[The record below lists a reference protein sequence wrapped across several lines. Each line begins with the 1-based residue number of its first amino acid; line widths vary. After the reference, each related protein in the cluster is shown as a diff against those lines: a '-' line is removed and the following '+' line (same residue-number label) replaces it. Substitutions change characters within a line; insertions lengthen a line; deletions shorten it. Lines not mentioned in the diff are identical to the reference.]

1 MSFRTVALSS
11 RAAPS
16 WPASLKPTAMR
27 TFRPSRPKE
36 RSAMSELA
44 LKLSTEELLQLDEFG
59 ELRQRARRALMQ
71 HGFPDLKTEEWKY
84 TSLRVLQ
91 QREFQAASASAS
103 QLPGLPFDACVLH
116 FDNGVLDPDS
126 VELIDGIALE
136 PAGPEDR
143 KSTRLNSSH
152 VAISCAVFCLKKK
165 NKKTPAAQL
174 HILSEEA

>member
-1 MSFRTVALSS
+1 MFTFCRTVALSS
-11 RAAPS
+11 RDVAC
-16 WPASLKPTAMR
+16 WPTSLKPTATR
-27 TFRPSRPKE
+27 TFRPSRPRE

-44 LKLSTEELLQLDEFG
+44 LKLSPEESLQVDEFG

-136 PAGPEDR
+136 PAGPDDLGDVSYGGREDEIGR
-143 KSTRLNSSH
+143 AH
-152 VAISCAVFCLKKK
+152 V
-165 NKKTPAAQL
+165 
-174 HILSEEA
+174 